1 MPYVQQRTWLPLAPR
16 IPGLSLR
23 ESPYGFG
30 MGDAPCPSPE
40 QAAGIV
46 DCNDPCQAPYGACA
60 ASQIGLPALPVSG
73 AGSNPLNIG
82 NPLLTTNSL
91 AAWVQQNQN
100 VILLAGAGL
109 FGLALLKGLTR

>member
-1 MPYVQQRTWLPLAPR
+1 GFRYHARRFENQWSGPPPRHAWPGSELRAKRDGILMPYVQQRTWLPLAPR

-60 ASQIGLPALPVSG
+60 ASQIGL
-73 AGSNPLNIG
+73 
-82 NPLLTTNSL
+82 
-91 AAWVQQNQN
+91 
-100 VILLAGAGL
+100 
-109 FGLALLKGLTR
+109 